1 MAGGFKSFLAFWLG
15 GAGYTVPILTPDVF
29 IYGVIPDLKISGIV
43 GDESVAGEAEAMIEI
58 GTR

>member
-15 GAGYTVPILTPDVF
+15 GAGYTVPIPAPDVF

-43 GDESVAGEAEAMIEI
+43 EDVIEI

>member
-15 GAGYTVPILTPDVF
+15 GAGYTVPIPAPDVF
-29 IYGVIPDLKISGIV
+29 IYGVIPDLKISGIIEDV
-43 GDESVAGEAEAMIEI
+43 RKDGIVDDVIEI